1 MSFSPR
7 FAVNSVLVLS
17 ASGTLETSAYQFFTN
32 NTLQSCVRNMT
43 LVSLF
48 IKKIT

>member
-1 MSFSPR
+1 MSFCPR

-17 ASGTLETSAYQFFTN
+17 ALGTLETPAYQSLTN
-32 NTLQSCVRNMT
+32 NSLQSCVRNT
-43 LVSLF
+43 SLVSLF